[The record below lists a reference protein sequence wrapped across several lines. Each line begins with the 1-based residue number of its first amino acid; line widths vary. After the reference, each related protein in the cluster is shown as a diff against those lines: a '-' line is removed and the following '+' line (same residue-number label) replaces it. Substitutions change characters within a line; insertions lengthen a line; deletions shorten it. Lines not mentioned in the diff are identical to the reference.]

1 MNDFFRGM
9 MKKPGGKLVFPGG
22 KLKKNLR
29 QSDFSPPAK
38 DFQVQKENSRG
49 SRIAGAAVI
58 FGQDRVVRDVDGVV
72 PIEIRVGDESGVAT

>member
-29 QSDFSPPAK
+29 QSDFSPPVK
-38 DFQVQKENSRG
+38 SFQVQMDDFRG
-49 SRIAGAAVI
+49 SNIGAA
-58 FGQDRVVRDVDGVV
+58 
-72 PIEIRVGDESGVAT
+72 